1 MSTTRHLECRRS
13 ELWNVNDEN
22 VSHGVL
28 HPGFDHSHCKC
39 DCVSQSQFK
48 TDHLSSP
55 LRMSWEGAGENS
67 ISPISLEPVQ
77 CCTGSLFWLPG
88 DGHLIVLVDGSRTLP
103 TDFVIIEAFS

>member
-1 MSTTRHLECRRS
+1 
-13 ELWNVNDEN
+13 
-22 VSHGVL
+22 
-28 HPGFDHSHCKC
+28 
-39 DCVSQSQFK
+39 
-48 TDHLSSP
+48 
-55 LRMSWEGAGENS
+55 MSWEGAGENS